1 MRELTTTIYLT
12 NEEADEFVRFQK
24 RRAFMGLLES
34 INAFDIKDGSITIH
48 FNNIGQIKNIEKHET
63 YRI

>member
-1 MRELTTTIYLT
+1 MTDPTTALYLT
-12 NEEADEFVRFQK
+12 QDEVEQFILFQK

-34 INAFDIKDGSITIH
+34 MGAFNIKDGSITIH
-48 FNNIGQIKNIEKHET
+48 FNHMGEIKTVDKHEV